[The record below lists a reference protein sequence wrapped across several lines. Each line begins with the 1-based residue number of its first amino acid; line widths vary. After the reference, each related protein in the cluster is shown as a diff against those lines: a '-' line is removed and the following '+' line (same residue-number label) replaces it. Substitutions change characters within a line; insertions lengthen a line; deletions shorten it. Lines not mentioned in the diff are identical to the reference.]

1 MTQPHRLIGVGSL
14 LIACLAGCTV
24 RVERTETVDAAA
36 VFREVVQALARNSG
50 VEVTEASCP
59 TELRAGARYTCR
71 ARTAI
76 GEELIDVDVD
86 HGGTATA
93 SWRRALS
100 GGLTL
105 AGRLRT
111 LPSGRQHE
119 FDCTGRVLVADDPT
133 SVVVCPEVRRE
144 YAHIV
149 VRAMGNHAWSS
160 RYYEDVAGPV
170 ERAVGGEVSRIDCP
184 SPEIVRGLAPFTCT
198 VWRGDRVLEVTLT
211 HVPEGWQHLA
221 RDVGPATGGE

>member
-1 MTQPHRLIGVGSL
+1 MGSL

-24 RVERTETVDAAA
+24 RVERTESRDAAA

-50 VEVTEASCP
+50 VEVTESRCP
-59 TELRAGARYTCR
+59 TELRVGQRYTCH

-86 HGGTATA
+86 DGGTATA
-93 SWRRALS
+93 TWRRTLI

-111 LPSGRQHE
+111 LPNGSQHE

-144 YAHIV
+144 YAHVV

-160 RYYEDVAGPV
+160 RYYEEVAGPI
-170 ERAVGGEVSRIDCP
+170 ERAVGGEISRIDCP
-184 SPEIVRGLAPFTCT
+184 APEVVRGLAPFTCK
-198 VWRGDRVLEVTLT
+198 VWRGDRVMEVMLN
-211 HVPEGWQHLA
+211 HVADGWQYLA
-221 RDVGPATGGE
+221 LDVGPVKANE